1 MGRKVGV
8 VFSYILMGLEI
19 LTSFLF
25 TPYLI
30 RCLGQSQYGVYT
42 LVNSISSYLILLDLG
57 IGNSI
62 VRYVAKFR
70 VTKQQDQQNKFAGV
84 TLIFYFVIAIIT
96 VIVGFAFQ
104 NALPDIFGKGLTRN
118 ELDLASEMLIITML
132 NMAVTFIFTVFD
144 KIILAFEHYA
154 ISKSISILKV
164 LLRALLMTLFL
175 YWGFGAVAVVKI
187 NLLVTSVT
195 GIFSMTYVLKKIGIR
210 PQFKKIEF
218 TFIREILA
226 YSLFIFLQMIATQI
240 NAMADHV
247 LLGIFAS
254 SAILAIYGIGSQ
266 ILQYYQQIANS
277 VNGVLMPG
285 VVRLVE
291 RGASAKEIQNEM
303 VRIGRILFIL
313 LAGIFVTFVF
323 AGQDFVVMWAGT
335 ENKDAYY
342 VIVLI
347 MIPMVFYLT
356 EAIGTQILWAM
367 NKHKLQAVIK
377 LCITVLNVGLSIVL
391 IKWNA
396 LIGATIGTMIA
407 YLLGDVVVMN
417 IVFAKDIGISI
428 KEYYQGLF
436 SGIIKALLLCTLCGM
451 VLRSLFSST
460 NWLVVFVKCILLVLT
475 YGLALWKWG
484 MNDSEK
490 NIVNNILKKVSGKIN
505 ES

>member
-1 MGRKVGV
+1 MDRKIGV
-8 VFSYILMGLEI
+8 VFSYILMGVEI

-42 LVNSISSYLILLDLG
+42 LVNSISSYLVLLDLG

-70 VTKQQDQQNKFAGV
+70 VTKQQEYQNKFVGV
-84 TLIFYFVIAIIT
+84 TLIFYFSIAIIT
-96 VIVGFAFQ
+96 IIVGCTLK
-104 NALPDIFGKGLTRN
+104 NVLPDIFGKGLTGR
-118 ELDLASEMLIITML
+118 ELELASEMLTITMF

-144 KIILAFEHYA
+144 KIILAYEYYA
-154 ISKSISILKV
+154 TAKSIAIVKV
-164 LLRALLMTLFL
+164 LLRVTLMTLFL
-175 YWGFGAVAVVKI
+175 HWGFGAIAVVKI
-187 NLLVTSVT
+187 NLLVTSIT
-195 GIFSMTYVLKKIGIR
+195 GIASMTYVLKKIGIH
-210 PQFKKIEF
+210 PQFKKVEF
-218 TFIREILA
+218 TFIKEILS

-240 NAMADHV
+240 NAMADHI

-254 SAILAIYGIGSQ
+254 STILAVYGIGSQ

-291 RGASAKEIQNEM
+291 KGASAKEIQNEM

-323 AGQDFVVMWAGT
+323 AGQDFVTLWAGA
-335 ENKDAYY
+335 ENRNAYY
-342 VIVLI
+342 VIILI
-347 MIPMVFYLT
+347 MFPMVFYLT
-356 EAIGTQILWAM
+356 EAIGTQILWAKD
-367 NKHKLQAVIK
+367 KHKFQAVIK
-377 LCITVLNVGLSIVL
+377 FCVTILNVGLSIIL
-391 IKWNA
+391 IRWNA
-396 LIGATIGTMIA
+396 LLGATIGTMMA

-436 SGIIKALLLCTLCGM
+436 KGITKALLICIVFGILS
-451 VLRSLFSST
+451 RQLFST
-460 NWLVVFVKCILLVLT
+460 VNWLVVFEKCILLVSI
-475 YGLALWKWG
+475 YGISLWKWG
-484 MNDSEK
+484 MNNSEK
-490 NIVNNILKKVSGKIN
+490 DMIKSILKKVRKK
-505 ES
+505 